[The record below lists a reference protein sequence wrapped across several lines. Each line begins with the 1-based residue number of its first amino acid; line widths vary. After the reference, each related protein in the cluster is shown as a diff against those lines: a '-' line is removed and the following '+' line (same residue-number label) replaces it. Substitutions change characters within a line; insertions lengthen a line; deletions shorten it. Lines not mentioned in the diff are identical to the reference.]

1 VREVLCGVQ
10 RKRFDHDDDD
20 YAMLFASQHESR
32 QTRIGPL
39 DSYRVLDGRL
49 ACPGGRCGTL
59 NETPVT
65 RRATGIDW
73 FGETWVAAEC
83 RRGLAPVRIV
93 RPAMANPAAMPG
105 LPESPATKLGIKPKP
120 ATHRRIKLPLP
131 EGSLPHCKN
140 SLAEPVAILENA
152 TLSVLANIIDMDE
165 VSGIKIVR

>member
-73 FGETWVAAEC
+73 FGETWIAAEC
-83 RRGLAPVRIV
+83 RRGLASV
-93 RPAMANPAAMPG
+93 ANPVATPG
-105 LPESPATKLGIKPKP
+105 LLEGPAAKVRKSQSP
-120 ATHRRIKLPLP
+120 RRIDASRYA
-131 EGSLPHCKN
+131 SLGAVNCTAKN
-140 SLAEPVAILENA
+140 QFAEPFAILENA
-152 TLSVLANIIDMDE
+152 TLSVRSNMMDMDD
-165 VSGIKIVR
+165 VRALKLFE